1 MLGCNLS
8 TPTIIFVHHV
18 SSALD
23 IFNIVEGIARSTTS
37 VDKNPRYSGT
47 DYSGTI

>member
-1 MLGCNLS
+1 LSNLTWS
-8 TPTIIFVHHV
+8 GRR
-18 SSALD
+18 
-23 IFNIVEGIARSTTS
+23 NTS